1 MNAGHHA
8 PTNNSHS
15 SLPSSFDD
23 ALQACAHGC
32 SQYTHSSTTLLLS
45 SRLAPGSPATYAQRQ
60 PIPATG
66 PSNRAQARVLL
77 FVSACA
83 ARSIAK
89 HHTHTH
95 TAVGWR
101 YLGPESWKEG
111 IIQRELAGHSKH
123 IYLYHNTTRPW
134 SRLLVTSL
142 AGSPRCQLLYTSWTS
157 LGCARIENTVQYP
170 TRPSIALV

>member
-23 ALQACAHGC
+23 ATQACAHGC
-32 SQYTHSSTTLLLS
+32 SQYTHSSTTPLLS

-101 YLGPESWKEG
+101 YPGPESWKER
-111 IIQRELAGHSKH
+111 IIQQELAGHKTNIPLPPYDTALESAAGY
-123 IYLYHNTTRPW
+123 ITRWEPAL
-134 SRLLVTSL
+134 SAPLHLVNQPGLCES
-142 AGSPRCQLLYTSWTS
+142 
-157 LGCARIENTVQYP
+157 
-170 TRPSIALV
+170 